1 MLESVLIQEE
11 RKQHMVMNSKSE
23 YSRCSLPR
31 LTTRIGSSEM
41 DKQRMKEKE
50 EERKLEILIG
60 EIGRRRK
67 EKCQTGRKEV
77 IPAEDTDVENTIHKR
92 RKINE
97 E

>member
-1 MLESVLIQEE
+1 MLESVLIKEE

-41 DKQRMKEKE
+41 DKVRMKEKE
-50 EERKLEILIG
+50 EERKLEILVRG

-67 EKCQTGRKEV
+67 EKCPLRKRGNSMRSGSTREYW
-77 IPAEDTDVENTIHKR
+77 P
-92 RKINE
+92 
-97 E
+97 